1 MQKQLQ
7 SKTISINFFSLK
19 GGEFDLFEFT
29 MLFQKHFCPFAS
41 SCQIPKTSKTLSKT
55 FGNFQKR
62 KCSPVEKNILLRL
75 LKNSMHM
82 ELINDVKLHLKTF
95 APKNS
100 SQIHSLSRLH
110 QAQMNFTENEV
121 LLQKVDV
128 KHHLPKITKSPC
140 FCIQI
145 QMSPHRSASFPEF
158 RSTVLSKTSKHSHH
172 TSYMQET

>member
-75 LKNSMHM
+75 LKNIMHM

-100 SQIHSLSRLH
+100 SQIHLLSRLH
-110 QAQMNFTENEV
+110 QVQMNFTENVV
-121 LLQKVDV
+121 LLQK
-128 KHHLPKITKSPC
+128 L
-140 FCIQI
+140 
-145 QMSPHRSASFPEF
+145 MSNIIFQ
-158 RSTVLSKTSKHSHH
+158 K
-172 TSYMQET
+172 